1 MNVVVTGASQGIGR
15 AVAERFA
22 APGVHLFL
30 CSRRMGRTLDWQRVL
45 MERSGCRITTH
56 DADLSR
62 QEGVEAFGHVVKA
75 ACESV
80 DVLVNNAG
88 LFEPGN
94 LLEEP
99 EGQLERM
106 LSVNL
111 LSAHR
116 LTRLL
121 VPGMVRRRSG
131 HVFNICS
138 VAALK
143 AYEHGGSYSVSKWA
157 LLGFTRNLREELK
170 PHGVKVTAVHPGATM
185 TASWDG
191 SGVEPSRIMEARDV
205 AEMVAA
211 SAMLSPQACVEE
223 IVMRPQL
230 GDL

>member
-1 MNVVVTGASQGIGR
+1 MNVVITGASQGIGR

-22 APGVHLFL
+22 TMGAHLFL
-30 CSRRMGRTLDWQRVL
+30 CSRRMGRTLDWQRAL
-45 MERSGCRITTH
+45 MDRHGCRITSH
-56 DADLSR
+56 DADLSTPA
-62 QEGVEAFGHVVKA
+62 GVEAFGQAVLA
-75 ACESV
+75 ACDSV